1 MRATRR
7 ALIAIGVTSVL
18 TACGMDHMG
27 GSNVTP
33 LADRIQD
40 ARAELTRHN
49 NAIESAQTIGVVP
62 AEVERYETSMSNI
75 MSGMSSTMRGMMSH
89 CGGSGM
95 GTMHGMMDDVT
106 TELSVHRTVMLGE
119 TDLGDTRVACAE
131 HVTRVNGMLDGMHRA
146 LGSMGCMT
154 GY

>member
-7 ALIAIGVTSVL
+7 AILAVGVTSVL
-18 TACGMDHMG
+18 TACGMDNMS
-27 GSNVTP
+27 GSNVTA
-33 LADRIQD
+33 LSDGIQE
-40 ARAELTRHN
+40 ARAELTRHD

-62 AEVERYETSMSNI
+62 AEVERYETSMSDI

-106 TELSVHRTVMLGE
+106 TELSAHRTVMLGE
-119 TDLGDTRVACAE
+119 TDLANARAACTGHATRM
-131 HVTRVNGMLDGMHRA
+131 NGMFDGMHGA
-146 LGSMGCMT
+146 LGSMGCMM